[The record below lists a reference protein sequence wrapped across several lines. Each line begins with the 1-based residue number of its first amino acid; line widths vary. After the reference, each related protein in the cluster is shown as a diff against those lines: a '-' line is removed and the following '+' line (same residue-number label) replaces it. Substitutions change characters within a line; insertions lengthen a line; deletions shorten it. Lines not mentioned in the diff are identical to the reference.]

1 MAGRFI
7 RSRDVEFFDTVNKE
21 LVGDPIKSKPGVIN
35 QEVTAFKVSVY
46 ETKTNL
52 YGESSS
58 GRTYQ
63 KGISLNCIVEA
74 DDFDYELTEFGPDV
88 NFNATF
94 SFLRQSLKEASY
106 VPDVG
111 DILKWNYAH
120 WEINAIN
127 ENQLIGGMQD
137 QNHSVVCTAH
147 ITEISRLNIER
158 VRS

>member
-7 RSRDVEFFDTVNKE
+7 RSRDIEFFDTINKE
-21 LVGDPIKSKPGVIN
+21 LVGDPIKNKSGIIN
-35 QEVTAFKVSVY
+35 QEILAFKVSVY

-63 KGISLNCIVEA
+63 KGVKLNCIIEA
-74 DDFDYELTEFGPDV
+74 DDFDYDINEFGPDV
-88 NFNATF
+88 NYNASF
-94 SFLRQSLKEASY
+94 SFLRSSLIEANY
-106 VPDVG
+106 VPDLG
-111 DILKWNYAH
+111 DLIKWNYAH
-120 WEINAIN
+120 WEVNEIN
-127 ENQLIGGMQD
+127 ENQLVGGMQD